1 MTMPVIHPPPVALL
15 GAAAVD
21 PPKRPRPVGLVRTRL
36 GFPSP
41 AEDFEDD
48 ALDLNS
54 LIVRN
59 PPATF
64 FYRAEGRS
72 MEAFGIFHG
81 DILSVD
87 RSIEVQNGDLVL
99 ATWDGN
105 GPVCK
110 LLEMRAGRVELHSS
124 PPLPPIVVPASTDI
138 EIFFVNG
145 VVRVVQHG
153 TGRRDLAG
161 RK

>member
-1 MTMPVIHPPPVALL
+1 MPATCQSNVVLLGPAAIDPPVQA
-15 GAAAVD
+15 
-21 PPKRPRPVGLVRTRL
+21 RPIGLVRTRL

-48 ALDLNS
+48 SLDLNN

-87 RSIEVQNGDLVL
+87 RSVEVQNGDLVL

-105 GPVCK
+105 GPACK
-110 LLEMRAGRVELHSS
+110 LLELRAGRIELHSG
-124 PPLPPIVVPASTDI
+124 PPIPPILIPKGTDI
-138 EIFFVNG
+138 EVFFVSG

-153 TGRRDLAG
+153 TGRRDFA
-161 RK
+161 RWK